1 MIFNTTFY
9 FFKKGYI
16 QWITIQDDSM
26 KFNRSHYIE
35 NINPSMKGQE
45 VTLGGWVEDLRKM
58 GKMTFLTLR
67 DSTGITQIILTD
79 DVMESTNDITR
90 QSVARVVGKV
100 QDTKARDFECE
111 IKATEINILANAIH
125 PLPIDPIGRLESHI
139 DNRLNSRALDM
150 RNQKTSS
157 IFKIR
162 HHVLVSLRQAFLE
175 KQFTEITTPKII
187 GSASEGGAN
196 LFSLDYFGKQAYLAQ
211 SPQLYKE
218 QMTIGLE
225 RVFEIATFY
234 RAEKS
239 HTGRHL
245 SEFTSVDM
253 EAAFMNYVDTMNVL
267 EDLIIHTFKHVSEN
281 CKSEQEIIGNKI
293 IIPNKP
299 FEKITYSEALD
310 ELNKKDV
317 KLKFG
322 DDLLDSH
329 LRIVGENHPGFYFL
343 TDWPIKLKP
352 FYIMENQDNPEIS
365 ESFDLQFGYLELSSG
380 GTRLHNP
387 EKIKMRLT
395 EQGLDPTKFSE
406 HLQAFDWGMPPHA
419 GWGLG
424 LERLLTIIIGIDNVR
439 EVILYPRDPERLKP

>member
-1 MIFNTTFY
+1 MLFDRTHNIEDVNVNM
-9 FFKKGYI
+9 KD
-16 QWITIQDDSM
+16 QDV
-26 KFNRSHYIE
+26 I
-35 NINPSMKGQE
+35 
-45 VTLGGWVEDLRKM
+45 LGGWVEDLRKM

-67 DSTGITQIILTD
+67 DVTGITQIILTD
-79 DVMESTNDITR
+79 ELTKTVEGITR
-90 QSVARVVGKV
+90 QSVVRITGKV
-100 QDTKARDFECE
+100 QDTRARDFEYE
-111 IKATEINILANAIH
+111 IKANEISILAKAVH

-139 DNRLNSRALDM
+139 DNRLNTRALDM
-150 RNQKTSS
+150 RNQKTAS

-162 HHVLVSLRQAFLE
+162 HHVLASLRKTLSE
-175 KQFTEITTPKII
+175 KKFIEITTPKII

-225 RVFEIATFY
+225 RVFEIASFY

-245 SEFTSVDM
+245 SEFTSVDI
-253 EAAFMNYVDTMNVL
+253 EAAFMNYTDVMNVL
-267 EDLIIHTFKHVSEN
+267 EDLVVDTFKYVSEN
-281 CKSEQEIIGNKI
+281 CKKELEIIGNKTI
-293 IIPNKP
+293 ASDHP
-299 FEKITYSEALD
+299 FEKITYSQALD
-310 ELNKKDV
+310 ELKEKDV
-317 KLKFG
+317 KLEFG

-329 LRIVGENHPGFYFL
+329 LRILGENHPSFYFL

-352 FYIMENQDNPEIS
+352 FYITEKQDNVELS
-365 ESFDLQFGYLELSSG
+365 ESFDLQYGYLELSSG
-380 GTRLHNP
+380 GGRLHNP
-387 EKIKMRLT
+387 EKIKARLK
-395 EQGLDPTKFSE
+395 EQNLDPSKFSE

-424 LERLLTIIIGIDNVR
+424 LERLLTIILGIDNVR